1 MRIRQVMTQSPAC
14 CAPDTKLFAVAK
26 MMVEHDCG
34 EIPVCAEGE
43 VIGVV
48 TDRDI
53 ACRAVARGMN
63 PLDTPVRAVM
73 TSEPYT
79 ISENAALTDAVALM
93 EEHRVRRLPV
103 TRDAHL
109 IGIVS
114 QADLIQNLPYDKVLG
129 LLTTLSTPAAF
140 A

>member
-1 MRIRQVMTQSPAC
+1 MRVRQVMTQAPAC
-14 CAPDTKLFAVAK
+14 CTPDTKLFVVAR

-34 EIPVCAEGE
+34 EIPICDGAE

-79 ISENAALTDAVALM
+79 VSENADLVDAVTLM

-103 TRDAHL
+103 TREGQL

-114 QADLIQNLPYDKVLG
+114 QADLIQNLPYDKVLE
-129 LLTTLSTPAAF
+129 LLTAVSKPAAF

>member
-1 MRIRQVMTQSPAC
+1 MRVRQVMTQSPAC
-14 CAPDTKLFAVAK
+14 CTPDTKLFAVAK

-34 EIPVCAEGE
+34 EIPICDGGE

-53 ACRAVARGMN
+53 ACRAVSRGMN

-79 ISENAALTDAVALM
+79 VSENADLIDAVTLM

-103 TRDAHL
+103 TREGQL

-114 QADLIQNLPYDKVLG
+114 QADLIQNLPYDKVLE
-129 LLTTLSTPAAF
+129 LLTAVSKPRVF

>member
-1 MRIRQVMTQSPAC
+1 MRVRQVMTQSPAC
-14 CAPDTKLFAVAK
+14 CTPGTKLFVAAK
-26 MMVEHDCG
+26 MMLEHDCG
-34 EIPVCAEGE
+34 EIPVIDGGE

-53 ACRAVARGMN
+53 TCRAVARGMS
-63 PLDTPVRAVM
+63 PVETPVREVM

-79 ISENAALTDAVALM
+79 ISEHADIVDAATLM
-93 EEHRVRRLPV
+93 EEHHVRRLPV
-103 TRDAHL
+103 TRDGVL

-114 QADLIQNLPYDKVLG
+114 QADLIQNLPYDKVLE
-129 LLTTLSTPAAF
+129 LMTAVSKPAVF

>member
-1 MRIRQVMTQSPAC
+1 MRVRQVMTQSPAC
-14 CAPDTKLFAVAK
+14 CTPDTKLFVVAK
-26 MMVEHDCG
+26 LMAEHDCG
-34 EIPVCAEGE
+34 EIPIIDAGE

-53 ACRAVARGMN
+53 TCRAVGRGMS

-79 ISENAALTDAVALM
+79 ISEHADLFDAATLM

-103 TRDAHL
+103 TRDGIL
-109 IGIVS
+109 VGIVS
-114 QADLIQNLPYDKVLG
+114 QADLIPNLPYDKVLE
-129 LLTTLSTPAAF
+129 LLTAVSKPPAF

>member
-1 MRIRQVMTQSPAC
+1 MRVRQVMTQAPAC
-14 CAPDTKLFAVAK
+14 CTPDTKLFVVAR

-34 EIPVCAEGE
+34 EIPICDGAE

-79 ISENAALTDAVALM
+79 VSENADVVDAVTLM

-103 TRDAHL
+103 TREGQL
-109 IGIVS
+109 IGILS
-114 QADLIQNLPYDKVLG
+114 QADLIQNLPYDKVLE
-129 LLTTLSTPAAF
+129 LLTAVSKPAVF